1 MLLKMAIMLLIM
13 LKLVLLVLCY
23 YYYLRKSDQSISLLQ
38 TAIMLLIMLVEVVDG
53 TVKCDGCGNKFDA
66 EVCRVNADAVKS
78 FCSDCEGGAAHQRW
92 KRVNQLKHDQVR
104 HVRNMMMVM
113 KSL

>member
-13 LKLVLLVLCY
+13 LKLVLLC
-23 YYYLRKSDQSISLLQ
+23 YYLRKSDQSISRLQ

-104 HVRNMMMVM
+104 HVRNMLMVM